1 MFQSLSK
8 KIGFTETEIKVILF
22 LILFLVIGFGYRF
35 IFQEQSE
42 SSPGIF
48 DYSSQ
53 DSLFSLYSGL
63 NQNHSENED
72 SAESLADI
80 KQEVLGFS
88 EGSTRGTTK
97 KTLPEEKSIN
107 LNTAGIDE
115 LTKLPGIGTKTA
127 EKIIE
132 LRTSMGGFNKL
143 EDLMDVRGI
152 GKVKFNNIEKFLY
165 IK

>member
-1 MFQSLSK
+1 MFKSLSK

-35 IFQEQSE
+35 IFQMQQDPSLQ
-42 SSPGIF
+42 IF

-53 DSLFSLYSGL
+53 DSLFSLYSR
-63 NQNHSENED
+63 NDQNPDKNED
-72 SAESLADI
+72 SLQSFAKV

-88 EGSTRGTTK
+88 EGSSWGTTNK
-97 KTLPEEKSIN
+97 ILPEEKSIN
-107 LNTAGIDE
+107 LNTATIDE
-115 LTKLPGIGTKTA
+115 LTTLPGIGIKTA

-132 LRTSMGGFNKL
+132 LRESMSGFKKL
-143 EDLMDVRGI
+143 EDLMDVKGI
-152 GKVKFNNIEKFLY
+152 GEVKFNNLKKFLY